1 MLKVTVCFLSFSI
14 CNGTRHPRLWYG
26 FRGWEMASF
35 TGQEDGP
42 FAIKGIVLCLK
53 LLFLVND

>member
-1 MLKVTVCFLSFSI
+1 M
-14 CNGTRHPRLWYG
+14 G
-26 FRGWEMASF
+26 SF

-53 LLFLVND
+53 IIVFGYII